1 MASSLDCPSP
11 KKWVPLMVAC
21 AAAAAQAQDVAPEQP
36 TRPKDLTAL
45 FAQFRAMRGMSASY
59 TEEKHLSLLA
69 VPLTSSG
76 KLHYMTD
83 QDGKNGRLV
92 RVVEKPDPSKL
103 TVTERELR
111 VTDKRGTQVIDL
123 RQSDRVRLF
132 VTSLMQVFR
141 GDGESLGHHYDVRY
155 SLDEAE
161 PRAWRLD
168 LSPKKAP
175 LDKILTKLT
184 LLGEGP
190 AVTRIVL
197 QEPSGDR
204 TVTKVVKVN
213 PKRAFSTAERREIFG
228 LRPEKQGGPR
238 K

>member
-1 MASSLDCPSP
+1 
-11 KKWVPLMVAC
+11 MVIAC
-21 AAAAAQAQDVAPEQP
+21 AAAAAQAQEVAPEQP
-36 TRPKDLTAL
+36 TRPKDVAAL

-83 QDGKNGRLV
+83 RDGENGRLV

-111 VTDKRGTQVIDL
+111 VTDRRGTQVIDL

-141 GDGESLGHHYDVRY
+141 GDRKSLEHHYDVRY
-155 SLDEAE
+155 AVDGAK

-168 LSPKKAP
+168 LSPKKEP

-184 LLGEGP
+184 LHGEGP
-190 AVTRIVL
+190 AVTKIVL

-204 TVTKVVKVN
+204 TVTRVVKVD
-213 PKRAFSTAERREIFG
+213 PKRAFSAAERLKIFG
-228 LRPEKQGGPR
+228 LRPDTQGGPR

>member
-141 GDGESLGHHYDVRY
+141 GDGKSLGHHYDVRY
-155 SLDEAE
+155 SLDEAK

-184 LLGEGP
+184 LHGEGP
-190 AVTRIVL
+190 AVTRILL

-204 TVTKVVKVN
+204 TVTKIVKVD
-213 PKRAFSTAERREIFG
+213 PQRTFSAAERREIFG
-228 LRPEKQGGPR
+228 ARSDKQDGSR